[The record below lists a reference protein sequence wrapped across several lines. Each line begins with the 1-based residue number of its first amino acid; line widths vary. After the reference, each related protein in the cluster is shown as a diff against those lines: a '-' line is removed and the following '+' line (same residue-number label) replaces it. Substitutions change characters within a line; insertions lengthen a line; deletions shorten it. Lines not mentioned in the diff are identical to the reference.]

1 MGDMASTATATAVPP
16 PPSTSPRQQLAALE
30 SLELSSRAD
39 SGHSLLSQGSAS
51 GSSEQQQMR
60 GASAELDAAADAGA
74 AATAFAGL
82 AGSQGS
88 GPSGVQGPGGAAA
101 AAAAAASAA
110 AAPPVKKEDARSS
123 ALKALAGV
131 SAIVSKSRKVDA
143 EALQAIKSQR
153 AKARAEGLTPGTA
166 TPAGGTGRVTPP
178 PGTVASVAAVGA
190 QEGPGISP
198 FASATS
204 QGLARSPSSNNMGSL
219 ASGLGH
225 ATSLPISMHSM
236 QRTRRSPA
244 STPPASSADYDA
256 MVSKM
261 TITELV
267 ALKQAVESQL
277 AKQAMALAQLHAS
290 QQQVPATTDMLS
302 QQYAALLLQNAQQ
315 AQLVQQLSSQQQAA
329 HAVAIQ
335 QALSAA
341 ATAAGITSPT
351 FSPEQLLLGQA
362 AQQSVAASTAA
373 LGQYASMPLPDMASP
388 FASAAYPPESGFT
401 LPPEAGARGPV
412 GVAAAAGLVTGRNK
426 SGGSPRS
433 ASAEQHLIGEALHSF
448 VVSSLIC
455 RGCCFCACPVACQSF
470 MCPGWGGAALVYGE
484 YEAADLQRVLIGQ
497 QSACAC
503 LPPAYPCRCSGP
515 LHCLP
520 NLPTLPDLLTSACH
534 PFCCR
539 TPSGKAP
546 PAAKAPPS
554 STASTGATG
563 ARAARCR
570 PSPPRLRAPARCRT
584 RKTRCTPTAPPRSA
598 RTCQAT
604 AVSSS
609 YPPFLEGCQCRARA
623 AGCRWRCRCRA
634 TPRTRTATA
643 RRPSRP
649 QCTAT

>member
-448 VVSSLIC
+448 VDPERQGPPSRQGS
-455 RGCCFCACPVACQSF
+455 
-470 MCPGWGGAALVYGE
+470 ALVNGINWSDRR
-484 YEAADLQRVLIGQ
+484 ASGA
-497 QSACAC
+497 
-503 LPPAYPCRCSGP
+503 LPPQPASFARSRSLPHPQDALYPDRSAS
-515 LHCLP
+515 LSTYLP
-520 NLPTLPDLLTSACH
+520 SDRGEQQLPTIFGGLSMQGEGGGVPMAVPLPRHATH
-534 PFCCR
+534 PHGHG
-539 TPSGKAP
+539 TPPIP
-546 PAAKAPPS
+546 PPVH
-554 STASTGATG
+554 GHM
-563 ARAARCR
+563 
-570 PSPPRLRAPARCRT
+570 SPPGPH
-584 RKTRCTPTAPPRSA
+584 S
-598 RTCQAT
+598 
-604 AVSSS
+604 VS
-609 YPPFLEGCQCRARA
+609 FNDNIQ
-623 AGCRWRCRCRA
+623 
-634 TPRTRTATA
+634 TRTFQ
-643 RRPSRP
+643 PGY
-649 QCTAT
+649 

>member
-1 MGDMASTATATAVPP
+1 MGDMASTATATPAPQ

-51 GSSEQQQMR
+51 GSSEQQLR
-60 GASAELDAAADAGA
+60 GGSTELDAATDA
-74 AATAFAGL
+74 AA
-82 AGSQGS
+82 
-88 GPSGVQGPGGAAA
+88 PAAA
-101 AAAAAASAA
+101 ANGLASSQASGSSAAAAAA

-166 TPAGGTGRVTPP
+166 TPGGTGRVTPP
-178 PGTVASVAAVGA
+178 PGTVVPSVAVPA

-204 QGLARSPSSNNMGSL
+204 QGMARSPSNNNISSL
-219 ASGLGH
+219 GGGLGH
-225 ATSLPISMHSM
+225 ATSLPISMHSA
-236 QRTRRSPA
+236 QRSRRSPA
-244 STPPASSADYDA
+244 STPPASAADYDA

-277 AKQAMALAQLHAS
+277 AKQAMALAQLHAN

-351 FSPEQLLLGQA
+351 FSPEQLLLGQT
-362 AQQSVAASTAA
+362 AQQSVASSAAA
-373 LGQYASMPLPDMASP
+373 LGQYTSMPLPDMASP

-401 LPPEAGARGPV
+401 LPPEAGARNAV
-412 GVAAAAGLVTGRNK
+412 GVAGAGLVAGRNK

-448 VVSSLIC
+448 VDPERQGPPSRQGSALVNGINWSDRRASGALPPQPTSFARSRSLPHPQDALYPDRSASLSTYLPSDRAEQQLPTIF
-455 RGCCFCACPVACQSF
+455 GGLSMQ
-470 MCPGWGGAALVYGE
+470 GEGGAVPMAVP
-484 YEAADLQRVLIGQ
+484 
-497 QSACAC
+497 
-503 LPPAYPCRCSGP
+503 LPRHA
-515 LHCLP
+515 
-520 NLPTLPDLLTSACH
+520 TH
-534 PFCCR
+534 PHGHG
-539 TPSGKAP
+539 TPP
-546 PAAKAPPS
+546 IPPS
-554 STASTGATG
+554 VHGHM
-563 ARAARCR
+563 
-570 PSPPRLRAPARCRT
+570 SPPGAH
-584 RKTRCTPTAPPRSA
+584 
-598 RTCQAT
+598 
-604 AVSSS
+604 AVS
-609 YPPFLEGCQCRARA
+609 FNDTVQTRAFQL
-623 AGCRWRCRCRA
+623 GY
-634 TPRTRTATA
+634 
-643 RRPSRP
+643 
-649 QCTAT
+649 